1 MLPLVESLDQM
12 IANVKEYQKAV
23 EEIGSGGRRRR
34 IMPSVVRDWYYIPS
48 LGMVGPSRFI
58 GYKGMTSDRY
68 AKSPVNGGETE
79 RHLHAKGWFRQ
90 LGKED
95 PEYDFA
101 RQLAHHLCQTVRHE
115 SNICSLAKFYIL
127 QPAYDKQRV

>member
-1 MLPLVESLDQM
+1 MLRLVESLDQL
-12 IANVKEYQKAV
+12 IANVKEYQKEV
-23 EEIGSGGRRRR
+23 ERVSNGGQRRR

-58 GYKGMTSDRY
+58 GYKGMTPDRY

-95 PEYDFA
+95 SEYDFA
-101 RQLAHHLCQTVRHE
+101 RRLAQRLCRMVRCE
-115 SNICSLAKFYIL
+115 SNVCSLAKFYIL
-127 QPAYDKQRV
+127 QPAYDKQRA